1 MKPLTFAA
9 CITIIAALLIGT
21 CGCTSSNQTSN
32 QTPIAS
38 QSAAAQQNTLL
49 QNYLAAYKN
58 QVYSNNNL
66 QITRWE
72 LDWVNNTA
80 ATLQLTELNK
90 TSNQTTRVN
99 ATYEVFPTTQ
109 DATNYVNAMNLTGFS
124 LSTVYPGAGAYQ
136 NATGHAPQT
145 YKQYELDDG
154 NQHIVITQ
162 IDNLIT
168 DQLIVVQT

>member
-1 MKPLTFAA
+1 MKPLTLAV

-38 QSAAAQQNTLL
+38 QSAAAQRNTLL

-90 TSNQTTRVN
+90 TSNQTTSVN

-109 DATNYVNAMNLTGFS
+109 DATNYVNAMNLTGFG
-124 LSTVYPGAGAYQ
+124 LSTVYPGAGSYQ

-145 YKQYELDDG
+145 YKQYELDEG